1 MAVRKRDHLL
11 AIAQRLF
18 CEVGFHTVSVDA
30 IIEEAGVARMTLYKN
45 FGSKEDLIVATLKR
59 EDRMFREWLV
69 SAVEAQSNRPED
81 RLLALFHA
89 LHDRF
94 ASEGYYGC
102 AFIRASIEYPSPSHP
117 VHRAAREHKEMI
129 RSYLRGL
136 AAEVEGADPVTLSEQ
151 LYLLVEGA
159 ITASQ
164 LHGEPWPAEYA
175 RQAAEK
181 LLAGASVGPHRTA
194 DTNTFARA
202 ERAHERC
209 ETYPVRGSDRGRQ
222 KMPHVKNER

>member
-1 MAVRKRDHLL
+1 
-11 AIAQRLF
+11 
-18 CEVGFHTVSVDA
+18 
-30 IIEEAGVARMTLYKN
+30 
-45 FGSKEDLIVATLKR
+45 
-59 EDRMFREWLV
+59 MFRQWLM
-69 SAVEAQSNRPED
+69 SSIEARSSRPED
-81 RLLALFHA
+81 RILGLFAA

-94 ASEGYYGC
+94 DSEGYYGC
-102 AFIRASIEYPSPSHP
+102 AFIRASIEYPFPNHP

>member
-1 MAVRKRDHLL
+1 MAARKREHLL
-11 AIAQRLF
+11 AVAQRMF
-18 CEVGFHTVSVDA
+18 CEVGFHAVSVDS
-30 IIEEAGVARMTLYKN
+30 IVQDAGVARMTLYKN

-59 EDRMFREWLV
+59 EDKMFRQWLV
-69 SAVEAQSNRPED
+69 SSVEARSSRRED
-81 RLLALFHA
+81 RILGLFRA

-102 AFIRASIEYPSPSHP
+102 AFIRASIEYPRPDHP

-181 LLAGASVGPHRTA
+181 LLAAACVRTHRPAKKLKT
-194 DTNTFARA
+194 
-202 ERAHERC
+202 
-209 ETYPVRGSDRGRQ
+209 
-222 KMPHVKNER
+222 

>member
-59 EDRMFREWLV
+59 EDKMFRQWLV
-69 SAVEAQSNRPED
+69 SAVEAQSNHSED
-81 RLLALFHA
+81 RILGLFHA

-102 AFIRASIEYPSPSHP
+102 AFIRASIEYPAPGHP

-136 AAEVEGADPVTLSEQ
+136 AAEVEGADPVILSEQ
-151 LYLLVEGA
+151 LYLLFEGA

-164 LHGEPWPAEYA
+164 LHGEPWPADYA
-175 RQAAEK
+175 RQAAK
-181 LLAGASVGPHRTA
+181 TLLANSSIGPRPSTKR
-194 DTNTFARA
+194 NKKNR
-202 ERAHERC
+202 
-209 ETYPVRGSDRGRQ
+209 ET
-222 KMPHVKNER
+222 K

>member
-45 FGSKEDLIVATLKR
+45 FGSKEDLIVATLRR
-59 EDRMFREWLV
+59 EDKMFRQWLV
-69 SAVEAQSNRPED
+69 SSIETRSNRPDD
-81 RLLALFHA
+81 RILGLFAA

-102 AFIRASIEYPSPSHP
+102 AFIRASIEYPFPNHP

-175 RQAAEK
+175 RQAAER
-181 LLAGASVGPHRTA
+181 LLAGGL
-194 DTNTFARA
+194 
-202 ERAHERC
+202 
-209 ETYPVRGSDRGRQ
+209 SDSHPTGKKQRKSSSTTDNR
-222 KMPHVKNER
+222 

>member
-11 AIAQRLF
+11 AVAQRMF
-18 CEVGFHTVSVDA
+18 CEAGFHAVSVDA
-30 IIEEAGVARMTLYKN
+30 ILEEAGVARMTLYKN
-45 FGSKEDLIVATLKR
+45 FGSKEDLIVATLRR
-59 EDRMFREWLV
+59 EDTMFRQWLV
-69 SAVEAQSNRPED
+69 SAVESKSNQSKD
-81 RLLALFHA
+81 RILGLFNA

-94 ASEGYYGC
+94 ATEGYYGC
-102 AFIRASIEYPSPSHP
+102 AFIRASIEYPASGHP

-136 AAEVEGADPVTLSEQ
+136 AAEVEGADPMALSEQ
-151 LYLLVEGA
+151 LYLLFEGA

-181 LLAGASVGPHRTA
+181 LLARSTTPRPSVKKIKVSPNPG
-194 DTNTFARA
+194 
-202 ERAHERC
+202 
-209 ETYPVRGSDRGRQ
+209 
-222 KMPHVKNER
+222 

>member
-1 MAVRKRDHLL
+1 MATRKRDHLL
-11 AIAQRLF
+11 AVAQRMF
-18 CEVGFHTVSVDA
+18 CEAGFHAVSVDS
-30 IIEEAGVARMTLYKN
+30 IVEQAGVARMTLYKN
-45 FGSKEDLIVATLKR
+45 FGSKEDLIVATLRR
-59 EDRMFREWLV
+59 EDKMFRQWLV
-69 SAVEAQSNRPED
+69 SSIEARSSRPED
-81 RLLALFHA
+81 RILGLFDA

-102 AFIRASIEYPSPSHP
+102 AFIRASIEYPSPNHP

-181 LLAGASVGPHRTA
+181 LLVGASLRLHRTGEK
-194 DTNTFARA
+194 TQT
-202 ERAHERC
+202 
-209 ETYPVRGSDRGRQ
+209 
-222 KMPHVKNER
+222 

>member
-11 AIAQRLF
+11 AVAQRMF
-18 CEVGFHTVSVDA
+18 CERGFHAVSVDA
-30 IIEEAGVARMTLYKN
+30 ILEEAGVARMTLYKN

-59 EDRMFREWLV
+59 EDRMFRQWLV
-69 SAVEAQSNRPED
+69 SAVEAQSNHSED
-81 RLLALFHA
+81 RVLGLFDA

-94 ASEGYYGC
+94 ASDGYYGC
-102 AFIRASIEYPSPSHP
+102 AFIRASIEYPAPAHP

-136 AAEVEGADPVTLSEQ
+136 AAGVEGTDPVTLSEQ
-151 LYLLVEGA
+151 LYLLFEGA

-175 RQAAEK
+175 RRAAEK
-181 LLAGASVGPHRTA
+181 LLAGSFIKSRPFAKRNKVHREIQNGNSRQA
-194 DTNTFARA
+194 
-202 ERAHERC
+202 
-209 ETYPVRGSDRGRQ
+209 GDR
-222 KMPHVKNER
+222 ESLS

>member
-1 MAVRKRDHLL
+1 MAGRKRDHLL
-11 AIAQRLF
+11 AVAQRMF
-18 CEVGFHTVSVDA
+18 CETGFHAVSVDA
-30 IIEEAGVARMTLYKN
+30 ILEEAGVARMTLYKN

-59 EDRMFREWLV
+59 EDRMFRQWLV
-69 SAVEAQSNRPED
+69 SAVEAQSNHSKD
-81 RLLALFHA
+81 RILGLFHA

-94 ASEGYYGC
+94 ASDGYYGC
-102 AFIRASIEYPSPSHP
+102 AFIRAGIEYPAPGHP

-136 AAEVEGADPVTLSEQ
+136 AAEVEGADPIILSEQ
-151 LYLLVEGA
+151 LYLLFEGA

-181 LLAGASVGPHRTA
+181 LLAASSIETPPSGKRNKVHR
-194 DTNTFARA
+194 
-202 ERAHERC
+202 
-209 ETYPVRGSDRGRQ
+209 ETQMEGSGKLSSR
-222 KMPHVKNER
+222 KS